1 MPTSSTQPLHE
12 PWTLSFAY
20 TRTTGP
26 VLGRFFAGLVERR
39 ILGRR
44 ACDGRVFVPPL
55 EYDPRTGEPLLDW
68 VDVASEGVVENHTF
82 VPEPAPSHPRP
93 TPFAYGLI
101 RLDGADTPI
110 VHLIDVTRENEL
122 FVGMRVRARWA
133 EQRVG
138 SILDI
143 AGFTPAPASHHAPDT
158 SHGELPP
165 LASRTFAYP
174 MALHYTVRAGFALS
188 SYLRGL
194 ADGVFVGRR
203 CARCARVYIPPLG
216 ACSVCS
222 IAVEDDVQLP
232 DTGVVTTFCI
242 VNLQVRGQ
250 EHLERPFAC
259 VNVLLDGA
267 DTPFLALLQGCAS
280 TEVRTG
286 MRVRA
291 VWKPLAE
298 PMASLSSVKHFEPT
312 GEPDQDVKA
321 VEQRRKEAHRA

>member
-1 MPTSSTQPLHE
+1 MHEPSPSPLHE

-26 VLGRFFAGLVERR
+26 VLGRFFAGLMERR

-44 ACDGRVFVPPL
+44 AADGRVFVPPL
-55 EYDPRTGEPLLDW
+55 EYDPRTSEPLEGW
-68 VDVASEGVVENHTF
+68 VELSGEGVLENHAF
-82 VPEPAPSHPRP
+82 VPEPYASHPRT
-93 TPFAYGLI
+93 TPFAYGLV
-101 RLDGADTPI
+101 RLDGADTPML
-110 VHLIDVTRENEL
+110 HLIDVTRENEL
-122 FVGMRVRARWA
+122 YVGMRVRVRWA

-143 AGFTPAPASHHAPDT
+143 AGFTPIAST
-158 SHGELPP
+158 HGRHRPMEQELPP
-165 LASRTFAYP
+165 LASRTFTYP

-194 ADGVFVGRR
+194 AAGTFVGKR

-222 IAVEDDVQLP
+222 IAVHEDVTLP

-267 DTPFLALLQGCAS
+267 DTPFLTLLQGCAS
-280 TEVRTG
+280 SEVRTG

-291 VWKPLAE
+291 VWKPEHERA
-298 PMASLSSVKHFEPT
+298 ANLSSVKYFEPT
-312 GEPDQDVKA
+312 GEPDDDVKA
-321 VEQRRKEAHRA
+321 VEQRRKETHRA